1 AINMVESGAAEVSE
15 EGMLEALMF
24 GHEEIK
30 KLVAFQEEIQAAVG
44 KEKMEVLLLEVDA
57 DVEEEVQAAY
67 KEKMVNAIQIFD
79 KQERAEQTE
88 AVKKEAIAFFA
99 AKYADHD
106 EAARINKEVKKIVE

>member
-1 AINMVESGAAEVSE
+1 SLALVVSDIPFNGPIAGVNVGRVNGELIINPTVQQDEESDIQLTVAGTKTAINMVESGAAEVSE

-67 KEKMVNAIQIFD
+67 
-79 KQERAEQTE
+79 
-88 AVKKEAIAFFA
+88 
-99 AKYADHD
+99 
-106 EAARINKEVKKIVE
+106 